1 MIIHK
6 KIPGAAQQMSPLAFY
21 KKSIYYFFFVLFLF
35 FSLFFC
41 FLFMSTCGLPPCL
54 ASVNYCLTAPASSK
68 ASAPSK
74 SGMT

>member
-6 KIPGAAQQMSPLAFY
+6 KIPGVAQQMSPLAFY
-21 KKSIYYFFFVLFLF
+21 IKSIYCFFLFL
-35 FSLFFC
+35 SLFFC

-54 ASVNYCLTAPASSK
+54 ASVNYCLTAQASSK